1 MAKAVKKI
9 DVDEDAA
16 FADELK
22 PGSKLMHGQYTI
34 DEFLNSGGFGIT
46 YLASDSLDRTIV
58 IKECFPGTLCRRTAS
73 RVGARSRTYKAE
85 FKLVVDQF
93 IQEAWSLSKLQ
104 HPNIVGV
111 HHVFEDND
119 TAYMA
124 LDYIEGYDLLD
135 TIEEG
140 LGKLSPKEIIQILRK
155 VLGAVQ
161 FIHSNNVLHRD
172 ISPDNILIDEK
183 TGEPMLIDFGAARE
197 EVSKN
202 SRVLSALRVVKD
214 GYSPQEFY
222 INGSMQGPSSD
233 LYALGASFY
242 HLISGEIPIGS
253 QTRMAALAEETADPY
268 VSLAEDAKFNKEY
281 DVAFLAAIDKALK
294 VFPKDRIQS
303 AEEWLELIS
312 AKVSQLKAS
321 GASVAPAAKGAD
333 KDKAES
339 SPKSKKLLRTTAVI
353 AILAG
358 AGFVAWQMG
367 ALEKFDLANTSAD
380 STEQDQPGKQV
391 DNVNLSTPE
400 SLVLPEGVELI
411 APWEKVDVAAEVDTD
426 ITVPSADIAEVKP
439 VDTKASKPLVTDTE
453 EAKDIPLKA
462 VEAPEIGVL
471 DVSLD
476 TLASMSQTPDAL
488 VNTSPI
494 RPIARPAAPVLPTIE
509 VPVEVQQPTAHT
521 PTPEVAPVST
531 ETSTPVVKNAI
542 ALKAVP
548 SVRLPFHHKKVNS
561 TDTESVIM
569 ISKVDSSAP
578 NWMQA
583 GQRIVAVNNQPIKS
597 FADIGLILRELVDLE
612 AVKTID
618 VVLSVEA
625 FPGATP
631 IQKTVTLDT
640 VQEMVL
646 PTGLTFIVQTN
657 NKNQSE
663 TIVAASNELEGGLEV
678 GDVIV
683 GFMGTGE
690 RVNDETTLQNILQRN
705 AEKGIENF
713 SLLVLRNGNQWVASF
728 NLKTID

>member
-34 DEFLNSGGFGIT
+34 DAFLNSGGFGIT
-46 YLASDSLDRTIV
+46 YLASDSLDRTVV

-73 RVGARSRTYKAE
+73 RVGARSRTHKAE
-85 FKLVVDQF
+85 FKSVVDRF

-321 GASVAPAAKGAD
+321 GASVVPAAKGAD

-339 SPKSKKLLRTTAVI
+339 SPKSKKLLRTTAAI

-367 ALEKFDLANTSAD
+367 ALEKFDLAKI
-380 STEQDQPGKQV
+380 G
-391 DNVNLSTPE
+391 
-400 SLVLPEGVELI
+400 
-411 APWEKVDVAAEVDTD
+411 
-426 ITVPSADIAEVKP
+426 
-439 VDTKASKPLVTDTE
+439 
-453 EAKDIPLKA
+453 
-462 VEAPEIGVL
+462 IGVL
-471 DVSLD
+471 ITDHNVRETLSVCDRAYVIKSGRL
-476 TLASMSQTPDAL
+476 LASG
-488 VNTSPI
+488 
-494 RPIARPAAPVLPTIE
+494 
-509 VPVEVQQPTAHT
+509 
-521 PTPEVAPVST
+521 
-531 ETSTPVVKNAI
+531 NAKEI
-542 ALKAVP
+542 YQ
-548 SVRLPFHHKKVNS
+548 
-561 TDTESVIM
+561 
-569 ISKVDSSAP
+569 DS
-578 NWMQA
+578 
-583 GQRIVAVNNQPIKS
+583 
-597 FADIGLILRELVDLE
+597 
-612 AVKTID
+612 AVKTHY
-618 VVLSVEA
+618 L
-625 FPGATP
+625 G
-631 IQKTVTLDT
+631 
-640 VQEMVL
+640 
-646 PTGLTFIVQTN
+646 
-657 NKNQSE
+657 
-663 TIVAASNELEGGLEV
+663 
-678 GDVIV
+678 
-683 GFMGTGE
+683 
-690 RVNDETTLQNILQRN
+690 
-705 AEKGIENF
+705 ENF
-713 SLLVLRNGNQWVASF
+713 KL
-728 NLKTID
+728 